1 MPIIKIETK
10 INAPIERVFDLAR
23 CIDLHTE
30 SLSETKE
37 RTVAGKINGLI
48 NKDDTVTWEA
58 IHFGIKQKLTSKIT
72 IYKRLHHFRDSMVK
86 GAFKR
91 FDHDHFFET
100 KDSQTIMK
108 DVFDY
113 DSPLGFLGNIAD
125 ALFLKNYMTKLLE
138 SRNKLIKTVAE
149 SDDWKKYLS

>member
-1 MPIIKIETK
+1 MPIIKVVTE
-10 INAPIERVFDLAR
+10 INAPVERVFDLAR

-30 SLSETKE
+30 SLTQTKE
-37 RTVAGKINGLI
+37 KAVAGITKGLI
-48 NKDDTVTWEA
+48 NKDETVTWEA

-72 IYKRLHHFRDSMVK
+72 IFNRPNHFRDSMFK
-86 GAFKR
+86 GAFER

-100 KDSQTIMK
+100 KDSQTIMR

-113 DSPLGFLGNIAD
+113 ASPLGFLGSIAD
-125 ALFLKNYMTKLLE
+125 WLFLESYMKNLLE
-138 SRNKLIKTVAE
+138 SRNKLIKSVAE

>member
-1 MPIIKIETK
+1 MPIIKIEMK
-10 INAPIERVFDLAR
+10 INAPIQRVFDLAR

-30 SLSETKE
+30 SMSESKEKAIAGVTKD
-37 RTVAGKINGLI
+37 LI
-48 NKDDTVTWEA
+48 NKDETVTWEA
-58 IHFGIKQKLTSKIT
+58 VHFGIKQKLTSKIT
-72 IYKRLHHFRDSMVK
+72 IFERPYHFRDSMVK

-125 ALFLKNYMTKLLE
+125 ALFLESYMTKLLQ
-138 SRNKLIKTVAE
+138 SRNQLIKAVAE
-149 SDDWKKYLS
+149 SDDWKKYVV

>member
-1 MPIIKIETK
+1 MPIIRIKTK

-30 SLSETKE
+30 SMSENKE
-37 RTVAGKINGLI
+37 KAVAGKTKGLI
-48 NKDDTVTWEA
+48 DKDETVTWEA
-58 IHFGIKQKLTSKIT
+58 VHFGIKQKLTSKIT
-72 IYKRLHHFRDSMVK
+72 IFNRPHQFRDSMVK

-91 FDHDHFFET
+91 FDHDHFFEV
-100 KDSQTIMK
+100 KNLQTIMK

-125 ALFLKNYMTKLLE
+125 VLFLESYMTKLLE
-138 SRNKLIKTVAE
+138 SRNALIKTVAE
-149 SDDWKKYLS
+149 SDDWKKFIS

>member
-1 MPIIKIETK
+1 MPNIKIETE

-23 CIDLHTE
+23 CIDLHAE

-37 RTVAGKINGLI
+37 KAVAGKIKGLI
-48 NKDDTVTWEA
+48 NKDETVTWEA
-58 IHFGIKQKLTSKIT
+58 IHFGVKQKLTSQIT
-72 IYKRLHHFRDSMVK
+72 IFERPRHFRDSMVK

-125 ALFLKNYMTKLLE
+125 ALFLENYMTNLLK

-149 SDDWKKYLS
+149 SNDWKKYIS